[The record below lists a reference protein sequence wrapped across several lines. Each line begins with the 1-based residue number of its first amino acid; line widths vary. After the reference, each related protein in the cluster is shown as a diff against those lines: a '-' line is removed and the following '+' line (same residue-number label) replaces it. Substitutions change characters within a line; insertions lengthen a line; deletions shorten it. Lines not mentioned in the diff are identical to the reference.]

1 MENISGANRCRCP
14 PSDGEN
20 VRFANRIVP
29 DLPTSR
35 PALGFEDYARALSEA
50 IAATDPPQFTV
61 GLYGKWG
68 SGKSSLLSAIARLLE
83 EEDDVITVDFDAW
96 RYQRTQEIVL
106 PLLYSVHAGV
116 HRTGDQTLIKSFW
129 RVVKAFGMSL
139 GFKIPVVGA
148 EFSMKDVVDSWNED
162 GASETILDDAFA
174 RPFNELRKLGVELG
188 ERRIVVFVDDL
199 DRCSSENVVA
209 MLESINVITDVRG
222 FVFVLA
228 LDYDVLVQAVQSR
241 YPHAS
246 GHEFIEKIIQVP
258 FRIPRIASGDPAALE
273 ALVPGF
279 QTLEHL
285 TSVRDE
291 LQLAADIA
299 FQGNPRSV
307 KRFVNALTLSMR
319 ILAAREIEFDAALL
333 AQLLALELR
342 WPDEFRDVRTAVAAG
357 DADPISVVRESE
369 DESLRAFAQHVR
381 KCSSDELDPLLR
393 FTAAV
398 AETIP
403 TPELDTSET
412 DERLTRTERGR
423 SRIAHELTA
432 LGFELHS
439 RSSSAYYHND
449 VWEHRVVV
457 AKQVVRIEKD
467 SGDRQGG
474 RKWALVESY
483 RFSTQAEEAESAIR
497 ELLPERRRRR

>member
-1 MENISGANRCRCP
+1 MQ
-14 PSDGEN
+14 
-20 VRFANRIVP
+20 FANRIVP

-35 PALGFEDYARALSEA
+35 PALGFEDYAQALSEA
-50 IAATDPPQFTV
+50 IAHTDPPQFTV

-68 SGKSSLLSAIARLLE
+68 SGKSSLLSAIKRILDE
-83 EEDDVITVDFDAW
+83 ESDVITIEFDAW

-106 PLLYSVHAGV
+106 PLLYAVHAGIQ
-116 HRTGDQTLIKSFW
+116 RTGDGALIKSFW

-148 EFSMKDVVDSWNED
+148 EFTIKDVVDSWSEES
-162 GASETILDDAFA
+162 ASKTILEDAFA
-174 RPFNELRKLGVELG
+174 RPFNELRRLG
-188 ERRIVVFVDDL
+188 EDLGARRIVVFVDDL
-199 DRCSSENVVA
+199 DRCTSENVVA

-279 QTLEHL
+279 QTLDHL
-285 TSVRDE
+285 AGVRDE

-319 ILAAREIEFDAALL
+319 ILAARDIAFDAALL

-357 DADPISVVRESE
+357 DTDPISVVRDSE
-369 DESLRAFAQHVR
+369 DEALRSFAGHVR
-381 KCSSDELDPLLR
+381 PCNSDELDPLLR

-398 AETIP
+398 AETLP
-403 TPELDTSET
+403 AAELEASET
-412 DERLTRTERGR
+412 EARLTRTDRGR
-423 SRIAHELTA
+423 SKILDVLAD
-432 LGFELHS
+432 LGFQLHS
-439 RSSSAYYHND
+439 RSSSAYYHHD
-449 VWEHRVVV
+449 VEEERVVV
-457 AKQVVRIEKD
+457 AKQVVRIETD
-467 SGDRQGG
+467 SGDRSTG
-474 RKWALVESY
+474 RRWSLVSSY
-483 RFSTQAEEAESAIR
+483 RFSTEVEEAEAAIK
-497 ELLPERRRRR
+497 EMVPERRRR